1 MIILFFCLLNI
12 RKAMGPIT
20 NNDTQLNLEF
30 FNISD
35 LSFIE
40 ITWKILILTLR
51 SRCSFNQKTNY
62 QNHYQEATHFPG
74 YSHLE
79 FEVGVRASQH
89 KINKY
94 PKGGIQILNVY
105 KCLKFPKKL

>member
-1 MIILFFCLLNI
+1 MIILFFCLLNL
-12 RKAMGPIT
+12 RKGIGTIP
-20 NNDTQLNLEF
+20 NNNTPLNLEF

-35 LSFIE
+35 LSFIG
-40 ITWKILILTLR
+40 INLLNVSILTLSSR
-51 SRCSFNQKTNY
+51 SGFNQKSNR

-89 KINKY
+89 KINKCL
-94 PKGGIQILNVY
+94 KGGSS
-105 KCLKFPKKL
+105 KCVSV